1 MSSGRQPRQEDEDT
15 KTRTRTTNAPHS
27 IIKTKERVRVTLI
40 KSNKIMGY
48 IDTGQI
54 IARG

>member
-27 IIKTKERVRVTLI
+27 IIKTKERVRGTLI

>member
-1 MSSGRQPRQEDEDT
+1 MISGRQPRQEDEDR

-27 IIKTKERVRVTLI
+27 KIKTKERVRGTLI
-40 KSNKIMGY
+40 KSNKRMGY
-48 IDTGQI
+48 IDTGKI